1 MIMMNLK
8 KYLEQISLLTIFS
21 IILTIAN
28 LLLATI
34 LHCDYPAADISGVI
48 FLTGIV
54 ARIYIAKNKM
64 QGKILADAAIIIGFI
79 GYFVLISLC

>member
-1 MIMMNLK
+1 MMNLK
-8 KYLEQISLLTIFS
+8 RYLEQISLLTIFS